1 MSVNTC
7 AISGNLVADPV
18 KRTTKSGAAVLN
30 FTVAVGNRR
39 RADAGV
45 TEETPMYFDCVVFGE
60 RAKAVSGLLKKGVHV
75 TVQGSLR
82 QSSYQKG
89 SSRVYK
95 VEIAVVE
102 LDVAVRTA
110 PQAPADEGGQKLA
123 SYAG

>member
-7 AISGNLVADPV
+7 AISGNLVADPIA
-18 KRTTKSGAAVLN
+18 RTTKGGAAVLN

-60 RAKAVSGLLKKGVHV
+60 RAKAISGLLKKGVHV

-89 SSRVYK
+89 GARVYK
-95 VEIAVVE
+95 VEIAVAE
-102 LDVAVRTA
+102 LDVAARTA
-110 PQAPADEGGQKLA
+110 PQAPADEGKR
-123 SYAG
+123 

>member
-39 RADAGV
+39 RAEAGV
-45 TEETPMYFDCVVFGE
+45 AEETPMYFDCVVFGDS
-60 RAKAVSGLLKKGVHV
+60 AKAVSGLLKKGVHV

-89 SSRVYK
+89 STRVYK